1 MNRIFL
7 VYEQIVKHYIERIDS
22 HDLNQ
27 GDSIESEED
36 IAAAFSVSRGTVRKA
51 MLELESMGYLTCS
64 IAPHRCRRGGNVCG
78 GALPDGFVP
87 RRADVVEPIGILGS
101 NFKSGAVLCGNARL
115 GSERIL
121 QRERR
126 SRAGLHRKNQTGEL
140 RRGDRGAFP
149 PPRRIVYEQLCA
161 AERIG
166 YPVCNDRSPARIA
179 HVRCGICRRLFG
191 SIPHYGTAV

>member
-64 IAPHRCRRGGNVCG
+64 KGKRRTVAAAVGMSAEERYPMVSCRV
-78 GALPDGFVP
+78 ALMLLN
-87 RRADVVEPIGILGS
+87 RSEYLEAILFCS
-101 NFKSGAVLCGNARL
+101 INIPKLTFLEVRLRLWALLAHPAVQDREHACMHACSSFQKEFSLVLINLKSLNHFKWLKLLKMLYFASM
-115 GSERIL
+115 
-121 QRERR
+121 QR
-126 SRAGLHRKNQTGEL
+126 K
-140 RRGDRGAFP
+140 
-149 PPRRIVYEQLCA
+149 
-161 AERIG
+161 
-166 YPVCNDRSPARIA
+166 
-179 HVRCGICRRLFG
+179 
-191 SIPHYGTAV
+191 

>member
-64 IAPHRCRRGGNVCG
+64 KGKRRTVAAAVGMSAEERYPMV
-78 GALPDGFVP
+78 
-87 RRADVVEPIGILGS
+87 RA
-101 NFKSGAVLCGNARL
+101 A
-115 GSERIL
+115 
-121 QRERR
+121 
-126 SRAGLHRKNQTGEL
+126 SR
-140 RRGDRGAFP
+140 
-149 PPRRIVYEQLCA
+149 
-161 AERIG
+161 
-166 YPVCNDRSPARIA
+166 
-179 HVRCGICRRLFG
+179 
-191 SIPHYGTAV
+191 

>member
-64 IAPHRCRRGGNVCG
+64 KGKRRTVAAAVGMSAEERYPMVSCRV
-78 GALPDGFVP
+78 ALMLLN
-87 RRADVVEPIGILGS
+87 RSEYLEAIL
-101 NFKSGAVLCGNARL
+101 KAVQ
-115 GSERIL
+115 S
-121 QRERR
+121 
-126 SRAGLHRKNQTGEL
+126 
-140 RRGDRGAFP
+140 
-149 PPRRIVYEQLCA
+149 CA
-161 AERIG
+161 ATLGWDLNVYYNASEEAEQDCIAKIRQGITTG
-166 YPVCNDRSPARIA
+166 RSWCLSAA
-179 HVRCGICRRLFG
+179 AANCVRTTMCG
-191 SIPHYGTAV
+191 